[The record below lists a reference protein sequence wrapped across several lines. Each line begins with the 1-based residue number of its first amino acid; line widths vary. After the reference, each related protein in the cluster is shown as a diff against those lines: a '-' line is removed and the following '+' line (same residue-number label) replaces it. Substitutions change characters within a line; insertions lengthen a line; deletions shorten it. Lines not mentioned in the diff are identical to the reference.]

1 MAKRDDFIYVTSD
14 ETGDDTYVYDEPVK
28 AGKSLASKAASIALV
43 ATGLGIGMAFNP
55 AAALFAQNATDAKL
69 SPQAAQPFGSDS
81 PSPLTLPNETGSTG
95 QTFEAESF
103 SPSTNSAYQVPAQ
116 QFTAGTGTPSFG
128 NLSSATPTGSGAWSD
143 DDDDDED
150 SDDREDHDDRD
161 EDEDDD

>member
-1 MAKRDDFIYVTSD
+1 MAKRDDFIY
-14 ETGDDTYVYDEPVK
+14 ETGDETYVYDEPVK

-55 AAALFAQNATDAKL
+55 AAALFAQNATDTKL

-103 SPSTNSAYQVPAQ
+103 SPLANSAYQVPAQ

-143 DDDDDED
+143 DDDED

-161 EDEDDD
+161 EDEDEDDD

>member
-1 MAKRDDFIYVTSD
+1 MAKRDDFIY
-14 ETGDDTYVYDEPVK
+14 ETGDETYVYDEPVK

-81 PSPLTLPNETGSTG
+81 QSPLTLPNETANTG
-95 QTFEAESF
+95 QTFAAESF
-103 SPSTNSAYQVPAQ
+103 SPLANSAYQVPTQ

-143 DDDDDED
+143 DDDED

-161 EDEDDD
+161 EDEDGD

>member
-1 MAKRDDFIYVTSD
+1 MAKRDDFIY
-14 ETGDDTYVYDEPVK
+14 ETGDETYVYDEPVK
-28 AGKSLASKAASIALV
+28 AGKSLASKAASIAIV

-55 AAALFAQNATDAKL
+55 AAALFAQSTSDAKL

-81 PSPLTLPNETGSTG
+81 QSPLTLPDETGSTG
-95 QTFEAESF
+95 QTFTAESF

-116 QFTAGTGTPSFG
+116 QFTAATGTPSSG

-143 DDDDDED
+143 DDDDDNDED
-150 SDDREDHDDRD
+150 SHDREDHDDRD